1 MGIGDLVG
9 LSKPATKLLETIGG
23 GFDKLYAPRL
33 KRKMADAEAY
43 EIKKISDTLKD
54 IDNAIVEYN
63 NGNIYISN
71 KELLGRTCNRILNQE
86 THRQENIESIIEK
99 SCKELENET
108 EVSDEPMDKD
118 WLTRFF
124 NIAQD
129 ISYEDIQILW
139 AKILAEEV
147 KQPNT
152 FSFRTLDTLKNI
164 NNNEARLFKKLAQFL
179 FYYSDDN
186 GYILFNNAELFNNIE
201 LLDKYE
207 FPFSNIVILQDAGL
221 ISSNTMIGLSFSEKS
236 FNLLNNNIIA
246 IVNNRGPIFEL
257 PIMKITTVGIQ
268 ILSLIEDKCN
278 NNDFFIDSMNYLRN
292 KYEYL
297 NINVYK
303 IINKTKDID
312 QENYNVRYDKSKD
325 LLEI

>member
-1 MGIGDLVG
+1 MEIGDLAGV
-9 LSKPATKLLETIGG
+9 SKPATKLLETIGG

-63 NGNIYISN
+63 NGNIHISN

-99 SCKELENET
+99 SYKELENET
-108 EVSDEPMDKD
+108 EASDEPVDKD

-129 ISYEDIQILW
+129 ISYENIQILW

-164 NNNEARLFKKLAQFL
+164 SHNEAQLFNNLAQFL
-179 FYYSDDN
+179 FYNKHSN
-186 GYILFNNAELFNNIE
+186 YILFRNTE
-201 LLDKYE
+201 LLDKYK
-207 FPFSNIVILQDAGL
+207 FPFSNIMILQDAGL
-221 ISSNTMIGLSFSEKS
+221 ISSNTMVELSFYGKS
-236 FNLLNNNIIA
+236 FNIMNNNIIA
-246 IVNNRGPIFEL
+246 FIDNKNSDFQL
-257 PIMKITTVGIQ
+257 PIMSITTVGIQ

-292 KYEYL
+292 EYKYL
-297 NINVYK
+297 DINAYK
-303 IINKTKDID
+303 IINKTKNID